1 MLFEVSMALSLLMTL
16 SHGVSAITNPSPP
29 VLHEGFAD
37 PRIYLENGTYYA
49 FATNKFGANPSRN
62 VPVATSNLFSTGW
75 KPNDA
80 NLLPNPG
87 PWTHK
92 DSDGNA
98 GVWDPSVAKYVYLP
112 PRLSELQSHSL
123 SRVITM

>member
-1 MLFEVSMALSLLMTL
+1 MLFEVPMTL
-16 SHGVSAITNPSPP
+16 GLLATLSCGVSAITNPSPP

-49 FATNKFGANPSRN
+49 FATNKFGANLSRN
-62 VPVATSNLFSTGW
+62 VPVATSTHFSTGW

-87 PWTHK
+87 SWTYK

-98 GVWDPSVAKYVYLP
+98 GVWDPSVAKYVCFP
-112 PRLSELQSHSL
+112 PDTSQFILKIS
-123 SRVITM
+123 SRMITM